1 MKHKKEIETH
11 VAHNSNRK
19 QKGENIMKHF
29 TFKLATMG
37 IVLFSAALISDHVFA
52 GYDSRKKGRK

>member
-29 TFKLATMG
+29 TVSSQVMA
-37 IVLFSAALISDHVFA
+37 HV
-52 GYDSRKKGRK
+52 RKVVNNETR